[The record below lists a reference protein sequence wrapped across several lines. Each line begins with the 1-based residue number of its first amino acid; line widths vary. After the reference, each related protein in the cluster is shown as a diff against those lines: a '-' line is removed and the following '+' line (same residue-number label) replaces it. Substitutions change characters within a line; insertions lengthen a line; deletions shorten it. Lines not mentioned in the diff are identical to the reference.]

1 MMDDRFFDD
10 VANLVEQVR
19 KHIGSIADLTMCFTN
34 YIIGGMIVEKEQD
47 GKSRAQYGRGL
58 IAELSS
64 YLNARFGRGFSET
77 NLRNFRKFYQ
87 IYSPSIQQ
95 NGSAESRVSGLVSIQ
110 QNGSAKFNAD
120 ELIPIR
126 QIVSAESNPFKLG
139 WSHYQV

>member
-10 VANLVEQVR
+10 VASLVEQVR
-19 KHIGSIADLTMCFTN
+19 KHVGRTADLTMCFTN

-47 GKSRAQYGRGL
+47 GKNRAQYGRGL
-58 IAELSS
+58 IAELSV

-95 NGSAESRVSGLVSIQ
+95 NISAESDADGLVSIQ
-110 QNGSAKFNAD
+110 QSISAEFNVGK
-120 ELIPIR
+120 LIPIR
-126 QIVSAESNPFKLG
+126 QIGRDCNG
-139 WSHYQV
+139 TYR